1 MATYLCPEDFTND
14 KHDLST
20 LVDWFYAHDADW
32 MVDALWLRYLKI
44 AKQVYHSD
52 EMALEWS
59 FERLHYGKEGSKN
72 KQVPLPCA
80 ILPETRAPD
89 KGDVDR
95 PGALPHDIRV
105 EILSYLFLP
114 ERQPDMYGCLMFS
127 GHPLNK
133 LALVSEASRDQVDG
147 FCGHSL
153 LVWKQLV
160 EGRDKSFNTYD
171 PAWVEWR
178 KLVTYT
184 PNARMEYMV
193 RLKKYC
199 GFCGARTKMLSMRWP
214 GLLCC
219 QICLVQGYEKDRT
232 SVGSGTTDLAGRWS

>member
-1 MATYLCPEDFTND
+1 MATYLCPEDFPQD
-14 KHDLST
+14 KPDLNT
-20 LVDWFYAHDADW
+20 LVDWFYTHDADW
-32 MVDALWLRYLKI
+32 MADALWLRYLKI
-44 AKQVYHSD
+44 AKQVYHYDDMD
-52 EMALEWS
+52 EEWS
-59 FERLHYGKEGSKN
+59 EYGKEGNKN
-72 KQVPLPCA
+72 KQAPLPRA
-80 ILPETRAPD
+80 ILPEMRASG

-95 PGALPHDIRV
+95 LGALPHDIRV
-105 EILSYLFLP
+105 EILSYLLLP
-114 ERQPDMYGCLMFS
+114 DRHADMHGPLMFN

-133 LALVSEASRDQVDG
+133 LALVSRAWRDQVDG

-171 PAWVEWR
+171 PAWVAWR

-199 GFCGARTKMLSMRWP
+199 AFCGAKTKMSSTRLP

-219 QICLVQGYEKDRT
+219 QVCRVQGYEQRGY
-232 SVGSGTTDLAGRWS
+232 VVRVEGWNGWSGW